1 MITITLWQGAALVA
15 MSNPEQQNK
24 PAGGQSNS
32 AMKALQK

>member
-1 MITITLWQGAALVA
+1 VITGIKEGDVVA

-24 PAGGQSNS
+24 PAAAGQNS